1 MPANR
6 IPAFGLLWLALAVAY
21 LGVSASGDRASSLV
35 VLALMAGTFIAASGR
50 RVAGLLAGLALAAAA
65 WHFSGRVAFLVFV
78 PPLAAFAFMAVF
90 FGRTL
95 RAGEE
100 PLIQRIARKM
110 DPALPADVER
120 YTRALTVIWTAVFVS
135 LFLLALALAPILAFA
150 SWSRWVNGLGYLV
163 PATLF
168 LGEYFLREHRFP
180 HRHRD
185 PLSVMIP
192 HVIAVMREMAIEPSL
207 RVARDGESH

>member
-21 LGVSASGDRASSLV
+21 LGASALGDRAATLV
-35 VLALMAGTFIAASGR
+35 VLALMAGTLVAASGQ
-50 RVAGLLAGLALAAAA
+50 RVAGLLAALALAAAA

-78 PPLAAFAFMAVF
+78 PPLAAFAFMAYF

-100 PLIQRIARKM
+100 PLIQRIARKA
-110 DPALPADVER
+110 DPVLPADVAR
-120 YTRALTVIWTAVFVS
+120 YTRALTVIWTVVFAS
-135 LFLLALALAPILAFA
+135 LFLLALALAPLLAFA

-163 PATLF
+163 PAALF
-168 LGEYFLREHRFP
+168 LGEYFHRKRRFP